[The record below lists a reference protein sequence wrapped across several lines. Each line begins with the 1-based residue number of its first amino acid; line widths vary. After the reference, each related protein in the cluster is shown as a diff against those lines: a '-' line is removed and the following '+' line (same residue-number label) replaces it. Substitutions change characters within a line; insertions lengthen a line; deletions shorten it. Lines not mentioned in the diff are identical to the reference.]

1 MVKTNLYRVFLY
13 GKQAAIFKMD
23 NRQGPATYSTWNSVQ
38 CYVAV
43 WMGGKFGGEWIHVY
57 KKLKKYEM
65 NP

>member
-1 MVKTNLYRVFLY
+1 
-13 GKQAAIFKMD
+13 MD

-43 WMGGKFGGEWIHVY
+43 WMGGKFGVEWIHIY

-65 NP
+65 NPQITKYFRKAKKKSESSN